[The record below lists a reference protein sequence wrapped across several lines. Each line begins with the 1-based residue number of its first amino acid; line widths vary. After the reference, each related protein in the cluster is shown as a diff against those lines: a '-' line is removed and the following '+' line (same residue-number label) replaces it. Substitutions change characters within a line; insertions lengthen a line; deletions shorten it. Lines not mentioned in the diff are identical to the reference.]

1 MEFVAFGVD
10 ADIQNITVGKVLRM
24 TALEYMEKQVQK
36 HRNNL
41 DRELARN
48 APKETIFGVITKI
61 RYYVDAVEALKKV
74 GNGNA

>member
-1 MEFVAFGVD
+1 
-10 ADIQNITVGKVLRM
+10 M